1 MRLYS
6 ARVFAPRRAKMRYR
20 RSVPSSTTRRHN
32 LSALLVFAAS
42 ASLACG
48 DPVEGEGEGDSAS
61 ASGLGLSAGSGSD
74 SASDSDSDSDSAGAT
89 TTTGTTT
96 GGDASTTSGWTTA
109 TTTGASTGADTGG
122 QTTTDDG
129 SSTTTG
135 GDDGL
140 PRDCP
145 RVVVDVPDGEVL
157 NVRPLPS
164 TEKAPIGTLDDG
176 AIVDALELVDG
187 EVIQGNPEW
196 FAIDYEGELGYVSAV
211 FATCTLDEPPE
222 PPAGF
227 YIPLTCGTK
236 ATITQGNN
244 GQLSHN
250 GTSAYAFDFGVG
262 IGTPIVAMADGKVLY
277 TYDKTGPGDPCYNG
291 GGQECVNYANY
302 VVLLH
307 GDGTTTAYR
316 HLNKVTVS
324 VGDTVK
330 SGKKIGLSGTTGW
343 STGRHLHAVR
353 QKECGKPYCQSIPL
367 EFVEAGVPKTGD
379 KVTSENCP

>member
-1 MRLYS
+1 MAPQA
-6 ARVFAPRRAKMRYR
+6 ARVFAPGRAKMRYR
-20 RSVPSSTTRRHN
+20 RPVPSSTTRRHN
-32 LSALLVFAAS
+32 NACALLLFAA
-42 ASLACG
+42 ASFACG
-48 DPVEGEGEGDSAS
+48 DPVEGEGES
-61 ASGLGLSAGSGSD
+61 ASGLHLSAGVDSD
-74 SASDSDSDSDSAGAT
+74 SGGDSDSDSGDST
-89 TTTGTTT
+89 STGTTT
-96 GGDASTTSGWTTA
+96 GGDTGATSGWTTA
-109 TTTGASTGADTGG
+109 ATTGALTEAWTSG
-122 QTTTDDG
+122 QATTDDG
-129 SSTTTG
+129 STSSSTTG

-140 PRDCP
+140 PPDCP
-145 RVVVDVPDGEVL
+145 RVVVDVPNGEVL

-164 TEKAPIGTLDDG
+164 TEKAPIGTLEDG

-196 FAIDYEGELGYVSAV
+196 FAIDFEGELGYVSAV
-211 FATCTLDEPPE
+211 FATCTLDKPPE

-227 YIPLTCGTK
+227 YIPLACGTK

-262 IGTPIVAMADGKVLY
+262 VGTKIVAMADGKVLY

-324 VGDTVK
+324 VGDNVK

-367 EFVEAGVPKTGD
+367 KFVEAGVPKTGD

>member
-1 MRLYS
+1 MPL
-6 ARVFAPRRAKMRYR
+6 PT
-20 RSVPSSTTRRHN
+20 RSPLRCLSLLALALTSS
-32 LSALLVFAAS
+32 
-42 ASLACG
+42 ACG
-48 DPVEGEGEGDSAS
+48 DAVEGASGSASSLGLPTSAS
-61 ASGLGLSAGSGSD
+61 ASTGA
-74 SASDSDSDSDSAGAT
+74 ADSDSDSEGA
-89 TTTGTTT
+89 
-96 GGDASTTSGWTTA
+96 ASTSTSTSGDGGSTSTSGWTTTT
-109 TTTGASTGADTGG
+109 TTTGAATSASSSTGDDASTSTG
-122 QTTTDDG
+122 TT
-129 SSTTTG
+129 

-140 PRDCP
+140 PPDCP
-145 RVVVDVPDGEVL
+145 RVVVDVPGGEVL

-164 TEKAPIGTLDDG
+164 TEKEPIGTLADG

-187 EVIQGNPEW
+187 EVIQGNPKW

-211 FATCTLDEPPE
+211 FAACTLEEPPE

-250 GTSAYAFDFGVG
+250 GSSAYAFDFGVG
-262 IGTPIVAMADGKVLY
+262 IGTPIVAMADATVLF

-316 HLNKVTVS
+316 HLNKVEVS

-330 SGKKIGLSGTTGW
+330 SGDTIGLSGTTGW

-353 QKECGKPYCQSIPL
+353 QEECGKPYCQSIPL
-367 EFVEAGVPKTGD
+367 SFVEAGVPKTGD
-379 KVTSENCP
+379 KVTSMNCP